1 VPIGVVGE
9 IYIGGAGVARGY
21 LNREQLTAERFIKD
35 PFAKTAEARMYRTG
49 DLGRWLGDGNI
60 EYLGRNDFQVKVR
73 GFRIELGEI
82 ESRLLEHTGVREVA
96 VVAREN
102 RSGEQWLVA
111 YYVATDQTGPDADE
125 LRRHLA
131 PKLPEYMLP
140 AAYVCLEKLPL
151 SANGKLDRK
160 ALPSPDAGAY
170 MTREYQAPQGETETA
185 LATIWA
191 DVLKLDRVSCN
202 DNFFEIGGHSLL
214 AMQLINR
221 IRATLGAD
229 VQLRDIF
236 AANTIKDMAT
246 VLSALKGLN
255 EVLTDS
261 AASNAAAG
269 RYL

>member
-1 VPIGVVGE
+1 
-9 IYIGGAGVARGY
+9 VARGY

-35 PFAKTAEARMYRTG
+35 PFAKIGEARMYRTG
-49 DLGRWLGDGNI
+49 DLGRWLADGNI
-60 EYLGRNDFQVKVR
+60 EYLGRNDFQVKIR

-82 ESRLLEHTGVREVA
+82 ESRLLECRGVREAA
-96 VVAREN
+96 VVAREDKP
-102 RSGEQWLVA
+102 GEQRLVA
-111 YYVATDQTGPDADE
+111 YYACTDQTGPGPDADE

-170 MTREYQAPQGETETA
+170 VTREYQAPQGETETA
-185 LATIWA
+185 LAAIWA
-191 DVLKLDRVSCN
+191 DVLKLDRVGCN

-221 IRATLGAD
+221 IRVTLGAD

-246 VLSALKGLN
+246 VLSAMTGLN
-255 EVLTDS
+255 EVL
-261 AASNAAAG
+261 SNAAAG
-269 RYL
+269 QAAGRYL